1 MTGFAAIA
9 PLPVAP
15 TRAWWAWSTLA
26 AAWRGSA
33 HRMACVVVGPLA
45 VAALLAGCERPAV
58 APAADDG
65 VEAGQ
70 RRGSITIS
78 GGDDMADALNWR
90 APEVAIAP
98 ESLEDARTRAAD
110 ALEAGHLYRDADAA
124 VPLYLA
130 ILRLQPGDADARRG
144 LDRALALAIE
154 QGDAALALAGED
166 AAALREAHVL
176 AAVARRIAPQSDAVV
191 AYLQR
196 VDLADRLWA
205 LNAQGEAELEA
216 RRYGAQGGGAI
227 GRFREALRLQPGQAR
242 AMQGLAAA
250 ESGLIRNAEVA
261 AARDDFDGASR
272 WIDLAATVRH
282 GSDTIADARARLE
295 DTRRRRI
302 AELRD
307 AGLRVLPEY
316 NGVRKA
322 RDILA
327 DMLRIAAPGNAA
339 AAELRARIDLAT
351 HYGLFRPGQVF
362 TDGLRN
368 GGRGPQMVV
377 VPHGA
382 FRMGAEPGEPGAQ
395 PYEQPS
401 RYLRF
406 DRGFAMATHEVTVG
420 EFRRYLAATGARTR
434 AARRGYSMPYD
445 ERSNNF
451 VRRSGVDT
459 GSDYLGQPA
468 ADDQPV
474 LHVSAVDAEDY
485 AKWLSA
491 QTGRNYRLPSEAE
504 FEYALRAGGTT
515 RLPWAEAGAPP
526 PRSGN
531 YTGSRD
537 RSPGGRRWSNALQGY
552 GDGHWG
558 PAKVGSFRA
567 NAFGLHDLSGNVS
580 EWVADCWHDSYR
592 RAPKDPGAWFN
603 PGCRTRVIRGG
614 AWASSPAQ
622 LRSAWRA
629 PLERD
634 TTNAQIGFRVV
645 RDL

>member
-1 MTGFAAIA
+1 MTGFAAIRHGHRTTA
-9 PLPVAP
+9 RSRSAAMLLGVA
-15 TRAWWAWSTLA
+15 
-26 AAWRGSA
+26 
-33 HRMACVVVGPLA
+33 LA
-45 VAALLAGCERPAV
+45 VALGACERPVAQAPGTGAV
-58 APAADDG
+58 P
-65 VEAGQ
+65 EAQ

-78 GGDDMADALNWR
+78 GGDEMAEALNWR
-90 APEVAIAP
+90 EPEVTLTP
-98 ESLEDARTRAAD
+98 ETLDDARARAAD
-110 ALEAGHLYRDADAA
+110 ALQAGHLYLDADAA

-130 ILRLQPGDADARRG
+130 ILRVAPDDADARRG
-144 LDRALALAIE
+144 LETSLQRVLEA
-154 QGDAALALAGED
+154 GDARLELAGDD
-166 AAALREAHVL
+166 ADALREAHVL
-176 AAVARRIAPQSDAVV
+176 AAVARRVAPQDEAVQ
-191 AYLQR
+191 AYLRR

-205 LNAQGEAELEA
+205 LNAQGESELLA
-216 RRYGAQGGGAI
+216 GRYGAQGGGAI

-250 ESGLIRNAEVA
+250 ESGLIRNAEAA
-261 AARDDFDGASR
+261 AARDDFEAASR
-272 WIDLAATVRH
+272 WLDLAAGVRE
-282 GSDTIADARARLE
+282 GSGPVIADARMRLAQ
-295 DTRRRRI
+295 TRRRRI
-302 AELRD
+302 AALRD
-307 AGLRVLPEY
+307 AGLRALPEY

-322 RDILA
+322 RDILGE
-327 DMLRIAAPGNAA
+327 MLRIAEPGNAA
-339 AAELRARIDLAT
+339 AAELRTRIDLAT

-362 TDGLRN
+362 TDALRN

-382 FRMGAEPGEPGAQ
+382 FRMGADAGEPGAQ
-395 PYEQPS
+395 PYERPS

-406 DRGFAMATHEVTVG
+406 DRGFAMSTREVTVG

-468 ADDQPV
+468 PDDQPV
-474 LHVSAVDAEDY
+474 LHVSAVDAEQY
-485 AKWLSA
+485 AEWLSE

-515 RLPWAEAGAPP
+515 RLPWGQAGAPP
-526 PRSGN
+526 PRTGN
-531 YTGSRD
+531 FTGSRD

-552 GDGHWG
+552 GDGYWG
-558 PAKVGSFRA
+558 PAPVGSFRR
-567 NAFGLHDLSGNVS
+567 NRFGVYDLSGNVS
-580 EWVADCWHDSYR
+580 EWVADCWHDGYR
-592 RAPKDPGAWFN
+592 RAPKDPRAWFN

-614 AWASSPAQ
+614 SWASSPAQ

>member
-9 PLPVAP
+9 HV
-15 TRAWWAWSTLA
+15 LA
-26 AAWRGSA
+26 APARWA
-33 HRMACVVVGPLA
+33 F
-45 VAALLAGCERPAV
+45 VAATPPASRARGAVRATLIAAACALLLAACERPA
-58 APAADDG
+58 ADPQGQPTAAG
-65 VEAGQ
+65 EP

-78 GGDDMADALNWR
+78 GGDEMANALNWR
-90 APEVAIAP
+90 EPEVALTP
-98 ESLEDARTRAAD
+98 DTLEDARVRAAQ
-110 ALEAGHLYRDADAA
+110 ALEAGDLYLDADAA

-130 ILRLQPGDADARRG
+130 ILRLAPDDADAKRG
-144 LDRALALAIE
+144 LDRALQRLLE
-154 QGDAALALAGED
+154 QGDAALALAGDD
-166 AAALREAHVL
+166 APALRDAHVL
-176 AAVARRIAPQSDAVV
+176 AAVARRISPQGDAVQ

-205 LNAQGEAELEA
+205 LNAQGEAELQA

-250 ESGLIRNAEVA
+250 ESGLIRNAETA
-261 AARDDFDGASR
+261 AARDDFEGASR
-272 WIDLAATVRH
+272 WIDLAAGVRDAK
-282 GSDTIADARARLE
+282 GSAIADARVRVAG
-295 DTRRRRI
+295 TKRRRI

-307 AGLRVLPEY
+307 AGLRALPEY

-327 DMLRIAAPGNAA
+327 EMLRIAEPGNAA

-362 TDGLRN
+362 TDALRN

-395 PYEQPS
+395 SYEQPS

-406 DRGFAMATHEVTVG
+406 DRGFAMSTREVTAG
-420 EFRRYLAATGARTR
+420 EFRRYLTATSARTR

-459 GSDYLGQPA
+459 GSDYLGQRA
-468 ADDQPV
+468 DDDQPV
-474 LHVSAVDAEDY
+474 IHASAVDAEDY
-485 AKWLSA
+485 ARWLSE

-504 FEYALRAGGTT
+504 FEYALRAGSTT
-515 RLPWAEAGAPP
+515 RLPWGEAGAPP
-526 PRSGN
+526 ARTGN

-558 PAKVGSFRA
+558 PAPVGSFRA
-567 NAFGLHDLSGNVS
+567 NAFGLYDMSGNVS
-580 EWVADCWHDSYR
+580 EWVADCWHDGYR

>member
-1 MTGFAAIA
+1 MTGFAAIIPFLA
-9 PLPVAP
+9 APARTRRSPLPH
-15 TRAWWAWSTLA
+15 A
-26 AAWRGSA
+26 A
-33 HRMACVVVGPLA
+33 PLA
-45 VAALLAGCERPAV
+45 VMCALLLMACERPV
-58 APAADDG
+58 ADPQGESTA
-65 VEAGQ
+65 AGQ
-70 RRGSITIS
+70 PRRGSITIS
-78 GGDDMADALNWR
+78 GGDEMADALNWR
-90 APEVAIAP
+90 EPDVALTPET
-98 ESLEDARTRAAD
+98 LDDARVRAAQ
-110 ALEAGHLYRDADAA
+110 ALEAGNLYLDADAA

-130 ILRLQPGDADARRG
+130 ILRLAPEDADARRG
-144 LDRALALAIE
+144 LDRALQRLLE
-154 QGDAALALAGED
+154 QGDAALAVAGDD
-166 AAALREAHVL
+166 AAALRDAHVL
-176 AAVARRIAPQSDAVV
+176 AAVARRIAPQSEAVQ

-205 LNAQGEAELEA
+205 LNAQGEAELQA
-216 RRYGAQGGGAI
+216 GRYGAQGGGAI

-250 ESGLIRNAEVA
+250 ESGLIRNAEAA
-261 AARDDFDGASR
+261 AARDDFEGASR
-272 WIDLAATVRH
+272 WIDLAAGVRDA
-282 GSDTIADARARLE
+282 GGPAIADARVRLAQ
-295 DTRRRRI
+295 TRRRRI
-302 AELRD
+302 ADLRD
-307 AGLRVLPEY
+307 AGLRALPEY

-327 DMLRIAAPGNAA
+327 DMLRIAEPGNAA

-351 HYGLFRPGQVF
+351 HYGLFRPGQRF
-362 TDGLRN
+362 TDALRN

-406 DRGFAMATHEVTVG
+406 DRGFAMSTREVTVA

-468 ADDQPV
+468 GDDQPV
-474 LHVSAVDAEDY
+474 LHVSAVDAEEY
-485 AKWLSA
+485 ARWLSE

-515 RLPWAEAGAPP
+515 RLPWGEAGAPP
-526 PRSGN
+526 PRAGN
-531 YTGSRD
+531 FTGSRD

-567 NAFGLHDLSGNVS
+567 NAFGLHDMSGNVS

-592 RAPKDPGAWFN
+592 RAPKDPKAWFN